1 MIRPYTRRIIRRHL
15 HNTTAAMFARST
27 FRTALDIRWM
37 PSIIPSTRA
46 ACMHQASAT
55 PFHATAP
62 EIPPQSPTKGSSE
75 QTTSQ
80 TPETAVPSQSELST
94 LQSSSAST
102 SASTTPTIPP
112 NKLPIQPTFT
122 KPLTLTPSLTSLLPH
137 LTTQTPHYITA
148 HLHARPYLLTEG
160 DTLRLP
166 FLMPNVQAGD
176 ILRFNRA
183 SVIGSRDFTL
193 KGAPYVD
200 ERLFECRVRVIGT
213 ESEPLRIKEKTKQRQ
228 RHVRRVKSKHRYTIL
243 RVVDVKVKGV
253 DELVREGAEIVS
265 EEVEGE
271 QT

>member
-1 MIRPYTRRIIRRHL
+1 
-15 HNTTAAMFARST
+15 MFARST
-27 FRTALDIRWM
+27 LRTALDIQWM
-37 PSIIPSTRA
+37 PSLIPSARA
-46 ACMHQASAT
+46 ACMHQASTA
-55 PFHATAP
+55 PFHATPP
-62 EIPPQSPTKGSSE
+62 EIPPQAPSSE
-75 QTTSQ
+75 RISQ
-80 TPETAVPSQSELST
+80 KPESAISSPPDLST
-94 LQSSSAST
+94 TESSTPT
-102 SASTTPTIPP
+102 SATTPTTTTTTIIPP
-112 NKLPIQPTFT
+112 NKLPVPPTFT
-122 KPLTLTPSLTSLLPH
+122 KPLTLTPSITSLLPH

-148 HLHARPYLLTEG
+148 HLHARPYLLTAG

-243 RVVDVKVKGV
+243 RVVDVKVKGL
-253 DELVREGAEIVS
+253 DELVREGAEIVN
-265 EEVEGE
+265 EEVMEAGAE
-271 QT
+271 KQE

>member
-1 MIRPYTRRIIRRHL
+1 
-15 HNTTAAMFARST
+15 MFARST
-27 FRTALDIRWM
+27 LRTALDIRRM

-46 ACMHQASAT
+46 VCLHQASAT
-55 PFHATAP
+55 PFHATPP
-62 EIPPQSPTKGSSE
+62 EIPPQQSSKASNDE
-75 QTTSQ
+75 STSQ
-80 TPETAVPSQSELST
+80 TPETTVPSQAELPILESST
-94 LQSSSAST
+94 PAST
-102 SASTTPTIPP
+102 STSTSRTKTTTIPP
-112 NKLPIQPTFT
+112 NKLPIQPTFA
-122 KPLTLTPSLTSLLPH
+122 KPLTLTPPLTSLLPH

-148 HLHARPYLLTEG
+148 HLHARPYLLTAG

-183 SVIGSRDFTL
+183 SVVGSRDFTL

-253 DELVREGAEIVS
+253 DELVKEGAEIVS

-271 QT
+271 KE

>member
-1 MIRPYTRRIIRRHL
+1 
-15 HNTTAAMFARST
+15 MFARST

-46 ACMHQASAT
+46 ACMHQASAS
-55 PFHATAP
+55 PFHATTP
-62 EIPPQSPTKGSSE
+62 EIPPQQPAEGSSE

-80 TPETAVPSQSELST
+80 TPETAIPSQPESILEST
-94 LQSSSAST
+94 SAST
-102 SASTTPTIPP
+102 TSTTPTIPP
-112 NKLPIQPTFT
+112 IKLPIPPTFT

-200 ERLFECRVRVIGT
+200 ERLFECRARVIGT
-213 ESEPLRIKEKTKQRQ
+213 ESEPLRIKEKTKRRQ

-253 DELVREGAEIVS
+253 DELLREGAEIVN
-265 EEVEGE
+265 EEAEGE
-271 QT
+271 QRQ

>member
-1 MIRPYTRRIIRRHL
+1 
-15 HNTTAAMFARST
+15 MFARSSI
-27 FRTALDIRWM
+27 RTALDIRWIPIM
-37 PSIIPSTRA
+37 PLTRA
-46 ACMHQASAT
+46 VYIHQTST
-55 PFHATAP
+55 IPFHATPA
-62 EIPPQSPTKGSSE
+62 EIPPQSGE
-75 QTTSQ
+75 QITTD
-80 TPETAVPSQSELST
+80 VPSQSELPT
-94 LQSSSAST
+94 LQSSPPQST
-102 SASTTPTIPP
+102 STSPSTTTTIPP
-112 NKLPIQPTFT
+112 NKLPIPPTFT

-148 HLHARPYLLTEG
+148 HLHARPYLLTAG

-166 FLMPNVQAGD
+166 FLMPNVKAGD

-243 RVVDVKVKGV
+243 RVVDVKVKGL
-253 DELVREGAEIVS
+253 DELVNEGAEIVG
-265 EEVEGE
+265 EDMEGMAGLKGAE
-271 QT
+271 KE